1 MDNLLLEK
9 KERFIELLR
18 STKREGIEDLIKWLE
33 STDFFTAPASTKY
46 HGACEGGLLIHSLSV
61 YAALNVLHKNLMN
74 FNDLNKKSII
84 IVSLL
89 HDICKAN
96 CYIVDYRNVKVDGEW
111 TKQPYY
117 KFEEEFKFGGH
128 GSKSMYLASKFIKL
142 TDEEAAAIN
151 AHMGAWDNSTY
162 QNPGAVYEDNF
173 LAFALHM
180 ADEMAT
186 FLVKA

>member
-1 MDNLLLEK
+1 MDNLMLEK
-9 KERFIELLR
+9 KEKFIELLKG
-18 STKREGIEDLIKWLE
+18 TKREGIEELIAWLE
-33 STDFFTAPASTKY
+33 TTDFFTAPASTKY

-61 YAALNVLHKNLMN
+61 YAALNVLRTNLTN
-74 FNDLNKKSII
+74 FNDLNEDSVI

-96 CYIVDYRNVKVDGEW
+96 CYVVDYRNVKVNGEW

-151 AHMGAWDNSTY
+151 THMGSWDMSSY
-162 QNPGAVYEDNF
+162 SNPSGVYENNL

-186 FLVKA
+186 YVIKA